1 MHGFVIVHVFDS
13 KCARVHVCCA
23 CLFVRLC
30 VCLAACIIHAHN
42 SCFLLIFSHC
52 PVQSGKKCLE
62 TRFVI
67 VLVCSNRS
75 RCFASALTDHSSTL
89 LFSHHQGP
97 CRQSKL
103 RCNEHMLMSICC
115 VLSQNSLIFID
126 IHEHMLC
133 HEQCSCFNSLIL
145 QNAREEAYRTCMRM
159 RDLCKRI

>member
-1 MHGFVIVHVFDS
+1 MSGVVVVACCCSVSFMHACVIVHVLDS

-30 VCLAACIIHAHN
+30 VCLAACIIHVHN

-89 LFSHHQGP
+89 SVFSTIRAYADSPSYVAPPRLASNCSSSCMASEQRGGDDHEG
-97 CRQSKL
+97 
-103 RCNEHMLMSICC
+103 C
-115 VLSQNSLIFID
+115 V
-126 IHEHMLC
+126 
-133 HEQCSCFNSLIL
+133 
-145 QNAREEAYRTCMRM
+145 RRGR
-159 RDLCKRI
+159 